1 MTKPLT
7 GLMNIAS
14 DTTILAGVRHLR
26 RSYRAQN
33 RHESLLQ
40 GLPELK
46 TFRRSTLK
54 ASGTKSSEQD
64 SKPTHRMP

>member
-46 TFRRSTLK
+46 TFTRSTLK
-54 ASGTKSSEQD
+54 ASATKVI
-64 SKPTHRMP
+64 